1 MASYFFM
8 KHHDKFL
15 GSNPPYVEPTSVTE
29 LALADYSYENL
40 RIASKDWTEPV
51 VVRQMFAQSPALNWV
66 QDGKNWN
73 AMQSLKDFNV
83 SVIQN
88 ATMGKDHDINCETFK
103 GADSRMTLFSE
114 AINQVFDYDPK
125 SNQPAKT
132 MVIPPASR
140 THREV
145 DYDLDKALYDLIEK
159 DLDYRVFGGDW
170 SVRGIANS
178 VITQLWIGSGAE
190 DLSQGTGWH

>member
-1 MASYFFM
+1 
-8 KHHDKFL
+8 
-15 GSNPPYVEPTSVTE
+15 
-29 LALADYSYENL
+29 
-40 RIASKDWTEPV
+40 
-51 VVRQMFAQSPALNWV
+51 
-66 QDGKNWN
+66 
-73 AMQSLKDFNV
+73 
-83 SVIQN
+83 
-88 ATMGKDHDINCETFK
+88 
-103 GADSRMTLFSE
+103 
-114 AINQVFDYDPK
+114 
-125 SNQPAKT
+125 

-190 DLSQGTGWH
+190 DLS